1 MSTATAWALKVTK
14 LLRAY
19 PPLLMIEQV
28 GEEMEYVE
36 SKRKRPGTRWEC
48 RMKANWVADGENGMT
63 LLEGRAPFDVA
74 NIMPPLEES
83 RDPEG
88 KHASVES
95 PRNIRKKGSQ
105 YLNDSQQGDKGPSL
119 VRIKVGNVPH
129 NRHTFQ
135 VSQAILRA
143 KVKYFDKILT
153 QRPALKN
160 FNLRGKE
167 PTSFALFLD
176 WIYCGKYAPLNIED
190 GLIPF
195 RSRIILYDLGDEYK
209 LPELMDYTMTV
220 LITNYAMH
228 DELTLDEEYAHVIY
242 LDTSDGSKLRS
253 FVSHSLAMRLLAMGD
268 FSEKQVWMMEF
279 GHPDLWRDV
288 SSWMETI
295 KGGGFG
301 TPLVSSS
308 FPGPWAYSKCIFHV
322 HDVGAACSFMGDIF

>member
-1 MSTATAWALKVTK
+1 
-14 LLRAY
+14 
-19 PPLLMIEQV
+19 
-28 GEEMEYVE
+28 MEYVE

-48 RMKANWVADGENGMT
+48 RMKANWVVDGENGMA
-63 LLEGRAPFDVA
+63 LLEGRAPFGVA

-95 PRNIRKKGSQ
+95 PRNIR
-105 YLNDSQQGDKGPSL
+105 DKGPSL
-119 VRIKVGNVPH
+119 IRIKVGNVPH

-195 RSRIILYDLGDEYK
+195 G
-209 LPELMDYTMTV
+209 V
-220 LITNYAMH
+220 A
-228 DELTLDEEYAHVIY
+228 
-242 LDTSDGSKLRS
+242 S
-253 FVSHSLAMRLLAMGD
+253 FCM
-268 FSEKQVWMMEF
+268 
-279 GHPDLWRDV
+279 
-288 SSWMETI
+288 I
-295 KGGGFG
+295 
-301 TPLVSSS
+301 
-308 FPGPWAYSKCIFHV
+308 
-322 HDVGAACSFMGDIF
+322 